1 MKRQSLLVALALTA
15 MILFSGSALAQLGI
29 NKGIKGGLNIATL
42 RVDGDDFDPSSR
54 TGIAAGGF
62 LEIDPIGPLAVQAEV
77 LYSQKGAEFEI
88 LGQTAKS
95 TADYIEIPV
104 VVKLGLPLVPTISY
118 HVHAGP
124 AFAFKV
130 SEDTESAFANASDED
145 AFKSTDFGAVIGF
158 GLEFE
163 ALISK
168 VTVDARYTLGLTNVN
183 NDEADDA
190 IDIKNGVVSVL
201 VGIGF

>member
-15 MILFSGSALAQLGI
+15 MILFSGSAFAQLGI

-42 RVDGDDFDPSSR
+42 RYDNDAIDPSSR

-62 LEIDPIGPLAVQAEV
+62 LEIDPIGPLAVEADV
-77 LYSQKGAEFEI
+77 FYSQKGADFEA
-88 LGQTAKS
+88 GGFSSSAH
-95 TADYIEIPV
+95 ADYIEIPV
-104 VVKLGLPLVPTISY
+104 VLKLGLPLVPTISY

-130 SEDTESAFANASDED
+130 SESIDPEPQGDED
-145 AFKSTDFGAVIGF
+145 GFKSTDFGAVVGF

-168 VTVDARYTLGLTNVN
+168 VMVDVRYTLGLTNVN
-183 NDEADDA
+183 NSEGEDA
-190 IDIKNGVVSVL
+190 FDIKNGAINLL